1 MEDHYSYPE
10 YHHYPS
16 DDLSIAQEVQF
27 YQHHD
32 ANALVHSVPDAMMGC
47 VTLAQDAAVK
57 NAQFPPFGPYQYP
70 PPPSA
75 PEMAYLA
82 PRSSFEES
90 VRSVS
95 PQTDCHSS
103 GFAPSLSYDDS
114 MSCASGFESSPS
126 PPYHEPMQIGFYRQ
140 DSMASPPEHVQQ
152 LPQQSNHMFIEVYT
166 PHQPSEFMTTSPTT
180 SKGEQEPTKTPRKA
194 RKESDRS
201 RVQKRTSKPGPKKI
215 PAKSNR
221 TQQATASK
229 PLPKKTSD
237 RRFECCFARYG
248 CTSTFPS
255 KNEWKRHVS
264 SQHIQLG
271 FFRCDVGR
279 CSLNN
284 VKHPNRSHSHSPSP
298 STPASRNTP
307 PNPTL
312 LVNDFNRKDLF
323 IQHQRR
329 MHSPWSQTSNADTG
343 AAPGP
348 GFKTNRDTPK
358 IEKEAFEATLESVTK
373 RCWQQ
378 LRTPPT
384 LSRCG
389 FCNMEFRGANA
400 WKERMEHVARHLEK
414 RDPGPER
421 EDEPLRAWAE
431 ENGVIRF
438 IKGQWKLSGLCGK

>member
-10 YHHYPS
+10 FQHYPS
-16 DDLSIAQEVQF
+16 DNLPIAQEVQY
-27 YQHHD
+27 YQYHD
-32 ANALVHSVPDAMMGC
+32 ANALTPSMADAIMGC
-47 VTLAQDAAVK
+47 VTLAPDAAVK
-57 NAQFPPFGPYQYP
+57 GAHFPTFAPLQYP

-75 PEMAYLA
+75 PDMAYLT
-82 PRSSFEES
+82 PRSPFEES

-95 PQTDCHSS
+95 PQTDCHS

-126 PPYHEPMQIGFYRQ
+126 PSYHESMSMGFYQ
-140 DSMASPPEHVQQ
+140 EAMASPTEQAQQ
-152 LPQQSNHMFIEVYT
+152 VSQQSNHMFIEVYT
-166 PHQPSEFMTTSPTT
+166 PHQPNKYITTSPTST
-180 SKGEQEPTKTPRKA
+180 QSEPEPAKPPRKA
-194 RKESDRS
+194 HKESNRN
-201 RVQKRTSKPGPKKI
+201 RVQKHAGKPGSKET

-221 TQQATASK
+221 TSQATASK
-229 PLPKKTSD
+229 QPLKKTTD

-264 SQHIQLG
+264 SQHIQPG

-284 VKHPNRSHSHSPSP
+284 LKHQHRDHSQSHSPSSRASR
-298 STPASRNTP
+298 STPPS
-307 PNPTL
+307 PTL

-329 MHSPWSQTSNADTG
+329 MHAPWNQANNTEAGSVPGSGLKSNQNVSQAD
-343 AAPGP
+343 
-348 GFKTNRDTPK
+348 KD
-358 IEKEAFEATLESVTK
+358 AFEATLEGVTK
-373 RCWQQ
+373 RCWKQ
-378 LRTPPT
+378 LRAPPT
-384 LSRCG
+384 FSRCG

-431 ENGVIRF
+431 ENGVIKCIR
-438 IKGQWKLSGLCGK
+438 GQWTLSGLCGK